1 MNRPRRVFTIAWLLP
16 VLWCCGSCTGPDT
29 DTDHASDSLAE
40 VVLDAI
46 VEILPDTSPEIT
58 LGDTPDAA
66 APETLG
72 VDSGTSPVLRHLT
85 PDEYTNDPVVVGQAG
100 MHFQCDSLLGPVQV
114 VTGDERCAV
123 LHGIVGDVLLIDEA
137 KVTDVSEDFEL
148 DGVMLVWSEQEFLLG
163 EEEILFGNQAAAG
176 VPVRSRKSCPR
187 VLVESSDTLYEGDFD
202 PALGC
207 TIPFIVDGVTY
218 VNYISLSACTPWQ
231 VKPGDEVYLFV
242 RFNEEDG
249 KSYVIYPFFVED
261 GVLDSPCCPVPS
273 ADPEQFEQI
282 LMNMLAAE

>member
-1 MNRPRRVFTIAWLLP
+1 METLLDRSAP
-16 VLWCCGSCTGPDT
+16 DSPQDTPAELAPLDSLPDFPPDT
-29 DTDHASDSLAE
+29 PP
-40 VVLDAI
+40 DAP
-46 VEILPDTSPEIT
+46 PDTV
-58 LGDTPDAA
+58 GDVGN
-66 APETLG
+66 APLI
-72 VDSGTSPVLRHLT
+72 RHLT
-85 PDEYTNDPVVVGQAG
+85 PEEYTNEPIPVGQAG
-100 MHFQCDSLLGPVQV
+100 MHFQCDGLLGPVQV

-148 DGVMLVWSEQEFLLG
+148 DGIKLVWSEQEFPLV

-207 TIPFIVDGVTY
+207 MIPFMVEDVTY
-218 VNYISLSACTPWQ
+218 VTYISLSACTPWQ
-231 VKPGDEVYLFV
+231 TAPGDEVYLFV

-249 KSYVIYPFFVED
+249 KSYVLFPFFVED
-261 GVLDSPCCPVPS
+261 GQVDSPCCPVP
-273 ADPEQFEQI
+273 ATDPEQFEQI
-282 LMNMLAAE
+282 LMNMLAAETE